1 MMFLN
6 WLLLVGAVA
15 SSPIQNTSTSPFVR
29 TNYGDILGTTS
40 PYRPDIQVFKGIPYA
55 APPTGELRWKPP
67 VKPQPWN
74 GTYNATAFSAQCPQS
89 LNMGTGL
96 WTTGSTDQ
104 SEDCLYMNIWTPTT
118 TPSTPLP
125 VYVWAYGGRFVDGSG
140 DVVTYD
146 GSGLASQDIIVV
158 TFNFRLGPLG
168 FLAHP
173 LLSAESPHNSSGNYG
188 ILDIIA
194 ALEWVQDNI
203 ASFGGDPARVTIGGQ
218 SSGSSCSLDMMY
230 SPLAEG
236 LVSGVIAES
245 GARSPRDPL
254 TGSLATSYRLKDEA
268 ESSGLSVMTSL
279 NASTLSEMRTLS
291 VSTLLTTDLLNAT
304 IFDNTNYQNVST
316 FMEAPEWRPVLDGY
330 VLPNTYASTL
340 SNNTHPNIPIL
351 TGNNKDESG
360 AATDPGYTLST
371 FRSNFSTMFAPFPHL
386 AEEFFTFYPANDTE
400 STTPANNAF
409 WVDLGRVSTWSWA
422 LDWYAG
428 GATAPVYTYFWDHSP
443 PGQSL
448 GAFHG
453 SEMYYIFGNL
463 PYNYPDMPWTERDFE
478 IERVMVGYWANFIK
492 SGDPNGAGLVKWEA
506 SGEKKETMYLGNG
519 FGAGELTDIEER
531 RELMLA
537 WLAVS
542 EVW

>member
-1 MMFLN
+1 MERH
-6 WLLLVGAVA
+6 
-15 SSPIQNTSTSPFVR
+15 IQRNRV
-29 TNYGDILGTTS
+29 
-40 PYRPDIQVFKGIPYA
+40 
-55 APPTGELRWKPP
+55 
-67 VKPQPWN
+67 
-74 GTYNATAFSAQCPQS
+74 SAQCPQA
-89 LNMGTGL
+89 LNMSTGL

-125 VYVWAYGGRFVDGSG
+125 VYIWAYGGRFVDGSG
-140 DVVTYD
+140 DVATYD
-146 GSGLASQDIIVV
+146 GSGLASQDIIAI

-194 ALEWVQDNI
+194 ALEWVQANI
-203 ASFGGDPARVTIGGQ
+203 ASFGGDPARVTVGGQ

-230 SPLAEG
+230 SPLADG
-236 LVSGVIAES
+236 LASGIIAES

-254 TGSLATSYRLKDEA
+254 TGSLATSYRQKDEA

-279 NASTLSEMRTLS
+279 NASTLSEMRALS

-304 IFDNTNYQNVST
+304 IFNNTNYQNVST

-330 VLPNTYASTL
+330 VLPHTYASTL

-371 FRSNFSTMFAPFPHL
+371 FRSNFSIIP
-386 AEEFFTFYPANDTE
+386 
-400 STTPANNAF
+400 
-409 WVDLGRVSTWSWA
+409 RQ
-422 LDWYAG
+422 
-428 GATAPVYTYFWDHSP
+428 APVYTYFWDHAP
-443 PGQSL
+443 PGQTL

-453 SEMYYIFGNL
+453 SEMYYVFGNL

-478 IERVMVGYWANFIK
+478 IERVMVAYWANFIK
-492 SGDPNGAGLVKWEA
+492 YGDPNGEGLVRWEP
-506 SGEKKETMYLGNG
+506 SGEEKETMYLGNEFRKG
-519 FGAGELTDIEER
+519 MLTDGEER
-531 RELMLA
+531 RELMLQ
-537 WLAVS
+537 WLAES
-542 EVW
+542 QVW

>member
-1 MMFLN
+1 MLLIPF
-6 WLLLVGAVA
+6 LLVAVAA
-15 SSPIQNTSTSPFVR
+15 SSPFNNASTFPIVH
-29 TNYGDILGTTS
+29 TNHGDILGTTS
-40 PYRPDIQVFKGIPYA
+40 PYRPNIKVFKGIPYA
-55 APPTGELRWKPP
+55 APPTGELRWKAP
-67 VKPQPWN
+67 VKPEPWS
-74 GTYNATAFSAQCPQS
+74 GTYNATEFSAQCPQA
-89 LNMGTGL
+89 LNMGTSL

-104 SEDCLYMNIWTPTT
+104 SEDCLYMNIWIPTT
-118 TPSTPLP
+118 TLSTPLP
-125 VYVWAYGGRFVDGSG
+125 VYIWAYGGRFVDGSG
-140 DVVTYD
+140 DVVTYN
-146 GSGLASQDIIVV
+146 GSGLASQDIITI

-194 ALEWVQDNI
+194 VLEWVQANI
-203 ASFGGDPARVTIGGQ
+203 ASFGGDPARVTVGGQ

-230 SPLAEG
+230 SPLANG
-236 LVSGVIAES
+236 LASGIIAES

-254 TGSLATSYRLKDEA
+254 TGSLATSYRQKDEA

-279 NASTLSEMRTLS
+279 NASTLSEMRALS

-330 VLPNTYASTL
+330 VLPHTYASTL

-360 AATDPGYTLST
+360 AATDPGFTLST

-386 AEEFFTFYPANDTE
+386 AEEFFSLYPAKDTK

-409 WVDLGRVSTWSWA
+409 WADLGRVSTWSWA

-428 GATAPVYTYFWDHSP
+428 GATAPVYTYFWDHAP

-453 SEMYYIFGNL
+453 SEIYYVFGNL
-463 PYNYPDMPWTERDFE
+463 PYSYPDMPWTERDFE
-478 IERVMVGYWANFIK
+478 IERVMVAYWANFIK
-492 SGDPNGAGLVKWEA
+492 WEP
-506 SGEKKETMYLGNG
+506 SGEEKETMYLGDE
-519 FGAGELTDIEER
+519 FGKGRLTDGEER
-531 RELMLA
+531 RELMLQ
-537 WLAVS
+537 WLAES

>member
-1 MMFLN
+1 MLLILFLP
-6 WLLLVGAVA
+6 VAVAA
-15 SSPIQNTSTSPFVR
+15 SSPINNASTFPIVHR
-29 TNYGDILGTTS
+29 NYGDILSTTS
-40 PYRPDIQVFKGIPYA
+40 PYRPNIKFFKGIPYA

-67 VKPQPWN
+67 VKPEPWS
-74 GTYNATAFSAQCPQS
+74 GTYNATEFSAQCPQA

-96 WTTGSTDQ
+96 WTTGPADQ

-125 VYVWAYGGRFVDGSG
+125 VYIWAYSGRVIDGSG

-146 GSGLASQDIIVV
+146 GSGLASQDIITI

-173 LLSAESPHNSSGNYG
+173 LLSAESPHNSFGNYG

-194 ALEWVQDNI
+194 ALEWVQANI
-203 ASFGGDPARVTIGGQ
+203 ASFGGDPARVTVGGQ

-230 SPLAEG
+230 SPLANG
-236 LVSGVIAES
+236 LASGIIAES
-245 GARSPRDPL
+245 CSRSPRDPL
-254 TGSLATSYRLKDEA
+254 TGSLATSYRQKDEA

-279 NASTLSEMRTLS
+279 NASTLSEMRALS
-291 VSTLLTTDLLNAT
+291 VSTP
-304 IFDNTNYQNVST
+304 S
-316 FMEAPEWRPVLDGY
+316 PEWRLVLDGY
-330 VLPNTYASTL
+330 VLPHTYASTL
-340 SNNTHPNIPIL
+340 SDNTHPNIPIL

-360 AATDPGYTLST
+360 AATDPGFST
-371 FRSNFSTMFAPFPHL
+371 FRSNFPIIIL
-386 AEEFFTFYPANDTE
+386 LLYPANDTE

-409 WVDLGRVSTWSWA
+409 WADLGRVSTWSWA

-428 GATAPVYTYFWDHSP
+428 GATAPVYTYSWDHAP

-453 SEMYYIFGNL
+453 SEMYYVFGYL

-478 IERVMVGYWANFIK
+478 IERVMVAYWSNFIK
-492 SGDPNGAGLVKWEA
+492 YGDSNGEGLVRWEP
-506 SGEKKETMYLGNG
+506 SGEEKETM
-519 FGAGELTDIEER
+519 LTDGVER
-531 RELMLA
+531 RELMLQ
-537 WLAVS
+537 WLAES

>member
-1 MMFLN
+1 M
-6 WLLLVGAVA
+6 LLILLPLAAVVA
-15 SSPIQNTSTSPFVR
+15 STPIHNASTSPIVH

-40 PYRPDIQVFKGIPYA
+40 PYRPNIKVFKGIPYA

-67 VKPQPWN
+67 VKPEPWS
-74 GTYNATAFSAQCPQS
+74 GTYNATEFSVQCPQA
-89 LNMGTGL
+89 LNMGSGL

-104 SEDCLYMNIWTPTT
+104 SEDCLYMNIWTSTT

-125 VYVWAYGGRFVDGSG
+125 VYIWAYGGRFVDGSG

-146 GSGLASQDIIVV
+146 GSGLASQDIITI

-188 ILDIIA
+188 IIDIIA
-194 ALEWVQDNI
+194 ALEWVQANI
-203 ASFGGDPARVTIGGQ
+203 ASFGGDPARVTVGGQ

-230 SPLAEG
+230 SPLADG
-236 LVSGVIAES
+236 LASGIIAES

-254 TGSLATSYRLKDEA
+254 TGSLATSYRQKDEA

-279 NASTLSEMRTLS
+279 NASTLSEMRALS

-330 VLPNTYASTL
+330 VLPHTYASTL

-360 AATDPGYTLST
+360 AATDPGFTLST

-386 AEEFFTFYPANDTE
+386 AEEFFSLYPANDTE

-409 WVDLGRVSTWSWA
+409 LGRPRQT
-422 LDWYAG
+422 
-428 GATAPVYTYFWDHSP
+428 PVYTYFWDHAP

-453 SEMYYIFGNL
+453 SEMYYVFGNL

-478 IERVMVGYWANFIK
+478 IERVMVAYWANFIK
-492 SGDPNGAGLVKWEA
+492 YGDPNGEGLVKWEP
-506 SGEKKETMYLGNG
+506 SGEGKETMYLGNE
-519 FGAGELTDIEER
+519 FGKGRLTDGEER
-531 RELMLA
+531 RELMLQ